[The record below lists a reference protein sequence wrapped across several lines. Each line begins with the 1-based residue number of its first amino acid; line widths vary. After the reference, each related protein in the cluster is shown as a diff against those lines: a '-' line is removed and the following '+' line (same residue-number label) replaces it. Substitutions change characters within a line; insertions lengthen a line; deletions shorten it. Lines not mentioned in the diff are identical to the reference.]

1 MHQILGGAEIARPDI
16 ARHDNAA
23 PD

>member
-1 MHQILGGAEIARPDI
+1 MTTDCETNGGAAI